1 MRKKIYRFKM
11 LFSGVMI
18 TLFFLLVTVPALAN
32 MTPTQARQIQSL
44 LNCWRARL
52 RIPASALSIS
62 IPGYKPITFVSG
74 TTTLGGSQSITSST
88 LFQAGSISKSF
99 TSMIILQLAAQ
110 GKIHLDDPIIRY
122 LPQYPK
128 WNRVTIRELL
138 NHTSGIFDY
147 TKTAKFKLIRE
158 DNPKAQIS
166 PAEMVYMAS
175 AYPAYFSPGK
185 GWKYSN
191 TNYVLAGMIIEAI
204 TNQSASNTINYYL
217 RENQMLHLPN
227 TFYLPSLYSPAEI
240 ARMAHGYDTDDID
253 VTTNNMSWAYTAGA
267 FVSTTED
274 LVVWWKS
281 LFQNQIL
288 PKQQLA
294 QMMSLVYE
302 HTSKEHGCI
311 AGRSASHLN
320 AWQIETRYGLG
331 ISQSATGSSE
341 IGTAWWHN
349 GSTQGYK
356 AIVMWFPKSNIY
368 MSLMIDRDPG
378 FLLTPKLPIVRNTL
392 HVLLS
397 TSCTPN
403 TTKGLVHGNNPQYP
417 EVTFEDSGHI

>member
-1 MRKKIYRFKM
+1 
-11 LFSGVMI
+11 MI
-18 TLFFLLVTVPALAN
+18 ALFFLLVTVPALAD
-32 MTPTQARQIQSL
+32 MTPTQAQQIQSL
-44 LNCWRARL
+44 LNRWRARL

-62 IPGYKPITFVSG
+62 LPGCKPITFVSG
-74 TTTLGGSQSITSST
+74 TTMLGGSQTITSNT

-99 TSMIILQLAAQ
+99 TSMIMLQLAAQ
-110 GKIHLDDPIIRY
+110 GKIHLDDSITQY

-128 WNRVTIRELL
+128 WSRVTIRELL

-158 DNPKAQIS
+158 DNPKAQIT

-175 AYPAYFSPGK
+175 LYPAYFSPGK

-204 TNQSASNTINYYL
+204 THQSASNVINYYL

-227 TFYLPSLYSPAEI
+227 TFYLPSLYSPAEV
-240 ARMAHGYDTDDID
+240 ARMAHGYDMDDMD
-253 VTTNNMSWAYTAGA
+253 VTTHNMSWAYTAGA

-274 LVVWWKS
+274 LIAWWKS
-281 LFQNQIL
+281 LFQNRIL

-302 HTSKEHGCI
+302 HTSKERGCI

-320 AWQIETRYGLG
+320 ASQTETRYGLG

-341 IGTAWWHN
+341 MGTTWWHN

-368 MSLMIDRDPG
+368 MSLMINRDPG
-378 FLLTPKLPIVRNTL
+378 FLFTPKLPLVRNTL
-392 HVLLS
+392 HVLLANHCVPKKT
-397 TSCTPN
+397 TSN
-403 TTKGLVHGNNPQYP
+403 SHAQKRA
-417 EVTFEDSGHI
+417 